1 MAERILEKKKEVKT
15 FTDFLRSSFGW
26 VLEPIVRF
34 LDRLGVK
41 PNMVTLVGLLGT
53 LASAYLLS
61 QGNFRWGGFLY
72 LVSGPIDALDGALAR
87 LQGGAEDFGSFV
99 DSVTDRYSEL
109 FVFAAVLWYS
119 LQNGDNWLAL
129 ASYFAAFGSVLVS
142 YTRARAQSLGLEA
155 KVGLFSRV
163 ERIII
168 LGPLLL
174 FNLPFVGVGLIAVG
188 ANLTALQRVLHVRN
202 QAHERNHKS

>member
-1 MAERILEKKKEVKT
+1 MVEGSIESKKERRT
-15 FTDFLRSSFGW
+15 FTDFLRANFGW

-34 LDRLGVK
+34 LSRMGVK
-41 PNMVTLVGLLGT
+41 PNMVTAAGLIGT
-53 LASAYLLS
+53 IASAYLLS
-61 QGNFRWGGFLY
+61 QGNFFWGGLAY
-72 LVSGPIDALDGALAR
+72 LISGPIDALDGALAR
-87 LQGGAEDFGSFV
+87 LQGEEEDFGAFV

-109 FVFAAVLWYS
+109 FVFAALLWYS
-119 LQNGDNWLAL
+119 LQHGDNWLAL

-174 FNLPFVGVGLIAVG
+174 FNLPHIGVGLIAAG

-202 QAHERNHKS
+202 QAHERSN